1 MNESD
6 YEKVPLKTKL
16 FGSFGSLGLNLTTN
30 LFLTWTWIY
39 YIYIVGID
47 PLRYSLAFLI
57 YMIWNA
63 INDPLFGHLS
73 DRTRT
78 KYGRRI
84 PYLMICSPL
93 LSINFIILYFAPIG
107 SSQWI
112 KFTWLLINL
121 FTYDAFYTIVSI
133 TFTSLLAELSI
144 NPQERAMINLFAG
157 IGNGIGFGIAYLLPL
172 LLVNPVAIPYTQN
185 KDIFQFIF
193 IILAVLGAIFLA
205 FTAFGI
211 KERPELLPEKEER
224 LGILQ
229 SIKNVLANRSFIT
242 YSIFNF
248 MVSYL
253 IFSINSN
260 LPFYI
265 KDVLKISKDN
275 LIASIPLIS
284 FLTFSIIGF
293 PIILLLNKKIGNK
306 RTLFYSLFLTIIG
319 LINITF
325 SGDIILVSISFAVVG
340 LGFSGT
346 LLVFTLLGDI
356 IDQDEL
362 KTGVR
367 REGAYFGTDALI
379 NKPAQS
385 VSAGISGLV
394 LFLTNFNQNLGV
406 GESQPDSAIF
416 GIKMLLGV
424 IPAIFIILGLI
435 SLWYYPLDSRTKEYK
450 EMKRKVMVLH
460 DGKLQRLR
468 ERLGKKT
475 DN

>member
-1 MNESD
+1 MNESEYD
-6 YEKVPLKTKL
+6 KVPIKTKF
-16 FGSFGSLGLNLTTN
+16 FGSFGSFGLNLTTN
-30 LFLTWTWIY
+30 LFLGWTQIY
-39 YIYIVGID
+39 YIKIVGID
-47 PLRYSLAFLI
+47 PLRWSLAFLI

-63 INDPLFGHLS
+63 INDPLFGHIS

-93 LSINFIILYFAPIG
+93 LSINFIILFFAPIE

-112 KFTWLLINL
+112 KFTWLLISL
-121 FTYDAFYTIVSI
+121 ITYDSFFTIVSI

-157 IGNGIGFGIAYLLPL
+157 IGNGIGFGISYLLPL
-172 LLVNPVAIPYTQN
+172 LLINNQADPYSQN
-185 KDIFQFIF
+185 NDIFQLIS
-193 IILAVLGAIFLA
+193 IILAILGAAFLA
-205 FTAFGI
+205 FTAFGV

-224 LGILQ
+224 LDILQ

-242 YSIFNF
+242 YAIFNF

-253 IFSINSN
+253 IFSINAN
-260 LPFYI
+260 LPFYVI
-265 KDVLKISKDN
+265 DVLKISKDN
-275 LIASIPLIS
+275 VLASIPLIL
-284 FLTFSIIGF
+284 FLIFSILGF
-293 PIILLLNKKIGNK
+293 PIILLLNKRMGSK
-306 RTLFYSLFLTIIG
+306 RTLFYSSILTIFG
-319 LINITF
+319 LIVITF
-325 SGDIILVSISFAVVG
+325 SSDIILVNISFAVVG

-394 LFLTNFNQNLGV
+394 FFLTNFNQNLGG
-406 GESQPDSAIF
+406 GENQPDSAIF
-416 GIKMLLGV
+416 GIKMLIGV
-424 IPAIFIILGLI
+424 IPAIFIVLGLI
-435 SLWYYPLDSRTKEYK
+435 SLWYYPLDATTKEYR
-450 EMKRKVMVLH
+450 EMKRQVMILH
-460 DGKLQRLR
+460 NEKLQRLR
-468 ERLGKKT
+468 ERLDKKT
-475 DN
+475 DS

>member
-1 MNESD
+1 MNESEYD
-6 YEKVPLKTKL
+6 KVPLKTKF
-16 FGSFGSLGLNLTTN
+16 FGSFGSFGLNVTTN
-30 LFLTWTWIY
+30 LFLAWTFIY
-39 YIYIVGID
+39 YIKIVEID
-47 PLRYSLAFLI
+47 PLGWSLAFLI

-93 LSINFIILYFAPIG
+93 LSINFIIIYFAPIE

-112 KFTWLLINL
+112 KFTWLLMSL
-121 FTYDAFYTIVSI
+121 LTYDSFFTIVSI

-144 NPQERAMINLFAG
+144 NPQERARINLFAG

-172 LLVNPVAIPYTQN
+172 LLINAEAVPYTQN

-193 IILAVLGAIFLA
+193 IILAILGAIFLA

-253 IFSINSN
+253 IFSINAN
-260 LPFYI
+260 LPFYLT
-265 KDVLKISKDN
+265 DVLKISEDN
-275 LIASIPLIS
+275 ILASIPLVA
-284 FLTFSIIGF
+284 FLIFSILGF
-293 PIILLLNKKIGNK
+293 PIILLLNKRIGNK
-306 RTLFYSLFLTIIG
+306 RTLFYSSILTITG
-319 LINITF
+319 LIIITLCN
-325 SGDIILVSISFAVVG
+325 DLILVSISFAVVG

-379 NKPAQS
+379 NKPALS

-394 LFLTNFNQNLGV
+394 LFLTNFNQNLGG

-416 GIKMLLGV
+416 GIKMLLGA
-424 IPAIFIILGLI
+424 IPAIFIVLGLI
-435 SLWYYPLDSRTKEYK
+435 SL
-450 EMKRKVMVLH
+450 
-460 DGKLQRLR
+460 
-468 ERLGKKT
+468 
-475 DN
+475 

>member
-6 YEKVPLKTKL
+6 YDKVPLKTKL

-172 LLVNPVAIPYTQN
+172 LLVNPVAVPYTQN

-193 IILAVLGAIFLA
+193 IILAVIGAIFLA

-242 YSIFNF
+242 YAIFNF

-275 LIASIPLIS
+275 LIASMPLIS

-319 LINITF
+319 LIIITF
-325 SGDIILVSISFAVVG
+325 SGDIILVSISFAIVG

>member
-1 MNESD
+1 MNESEYD
-6 YEKVPLKTKL
+6 IVPFKTKL
-16 FGSFGSLGLNLTTN
+16 FGSFGSFGLNLTTN
-30 LFLTWTWIY
+30 FTLAWTQIY
-39 YIYIVGID
+39 YIKIVEID
-47 PLRYSLAFLI
+47 FLKWSLAFLI
-57 YMIWNA
+57 YMVWNA

-78 KYGRRI
+78 KLGRRI

-93 LSINFIILYFAPIG
+93 LSINFIILYFAPIE

-121 FTYDAFYTIVSI
+121 FTYDSFFTIVSI
-133 TFTSLLAELSI
+133 SFTSLLAELSI
-144 NPQERAMINLFAG
+144 NPQERAKINLFAG
-157 IGNGIGFGIAYLLPL
+157 IGNGFGFGIAYLLPL
-172 LLVNPVAIPYTQN
+172 LLVNPAVPYAQN
-185 KDIFQFIF
+185 KDVFQLII
-193 IILAVLGAIFLA
+193 IILAILGAIFLA

-211 KERPELLPEKEER
+211 KERLELLPEKEER

-242 YSIFNF
+242 YAIFNF

-253 IFSINSN
+253 IISINAN
-260 LPFYI
+260 LPFYLT
-265 KDVLKISKDN
+265 DVLKISEDN
-275 LIASIPLIS
+275 ILASIPLVS
-284 FLTFSIIGF
+284 FLIFSILGF
-293 PIILLLNKKIGNK
+293 PIILFLNKRIGNK
-306 RTLFYSLFLTIIG
+306 RTLFYSSILTIIG
-319 LINITF
+319 LIIITL
-325 SGDIILVSISFAVVG
+325 SNDLILVSISFAVAG

-379 NKPAQS
+379 NKPALS
-385 VSAGISGLV
+385 VSAGISGLI
-394 LFLTNFNQNLGV
+394 LFLTNFVQNLGV

-460 DGKLQRLR
+460 EEKLQRLR

>member
-6 YEKVPLKTKL
+6 YDKVSLKTKL
-16 FGSFGSLGLNLTTN
+16 LGGFGSFGLNVTTN
-30 LFLTWTWIY
+30 LFLGWTQTY
-39 YIYIVGID
+39 YIRIVRID
-47 PLRYSLAFLI
+47 LLMWSLAFLI

-73 DRTRT
+73 DKTRT

-93 LSINFIILYFAPIG
+93 LSINFIIMYFAPIE

-112 KFTWLLINL
+112 KFTWLLISL
-121 FTYDAFYTIVSI
+121 LTYDSFFTIISI

-144 NPQERAMINLFAG
+144 NPQERAVINLFAG

-172 LLVNPVAIPYTQN
+172 LLINNEAVPYSQN
-185 KDIFQFIF
+185 KDVFLLII
-193 IILAVLGAIFLA
+193 IILAILGAVFLA

-211 KERPELLPEKEER
+211 KERPELLPKKEER
-224 LGILQ
+224 LAILQ
-229 SIKNVLANRSFIT
+229 SIKSVLANRSFIT

-248 MVSYL
+248 MVSYV
-253 IFSINSN
+253 IFSINAN
-260 LPFYI
+260 LPFYMD
-265 KDVLKISKDN
+265 DVLKISKDN
-275 LIASIPLIS
+275 VLASIPLIS
-284 FLTFSIIGF
+284 FLIFSILGF
-293 PIILLLNKKIGNK
+293 PIILLLNKRMGNK
-306 RTLFYSLFLTIIG
+306 RTLVYSLTLTIIG
-319 LINITF
+319 LIVVTF
-325 SGDIILVSISFAVVG
+325 SGDIVLASISLAVVG

-379 NKPAQS
+379 NKPALS

-394 LFLTNFNQNLGV
+394 LFLTNFNKDLEN
-406 GESQPDSAIF
+406 QPVSAIL

-424 IPAIFIILGLI
+424 IPAIFLILGLI

-460 DGKLQRLR
+460 DEKLLRLR

>member
-1 MNESD
+1 M
-6 YEKVPLKTKL
+6 
-16 FGSFGSLGLNLTTN
+16 
-30 LFLTWTWIY
+30 
-39 YIYIVGID
+39 
-47 PLRYSLAFLI
+47 
-57 YMIWNA
+57 
-63 INDPLFGHLS
+63 
-73 DRTRT
+73 
-78 KYGRRI
+78 
-84 PYLMICSPL
+84 
-93 LSINFIILYFAPIG
+93 YFAPIE
-107 SSQWI
+107 SSQWT
-112 KFTWLLINL
+112 KFTWLLISL
-121 FTYDAFYTIVSI
+121 FTYDSFFTIVSI

-144 NPQERAMINLFAG
+144 NPQERAKINLFAG
-157 IGNGIGFGIAYLLPL
+157 IGNGFGFGIAYLLPL
-172 LLVNPVAIPYTQN
+172 LLINNAVPNSQN
-185 KDIFQFIF
+185 KDIFQLIV
-193 IILAVLGAIFLA
+193 IILAILGAIFLA

-253 IFSINSN
+253 IFSINAN
-260 LPFYI
+260 LPFYLT
-265 KDVLKISKDN
+265 DVLKISEDN
-275 LIASIPLIS
+275 ILASIPLVS
-284 FLTFSIIGF
+284 FLVFSILGF
-293 PIILLLNKKIGNK
+293 PIILSLNKRMGNK
-306 RTLFYSLFLTIIG
+306 RTLFYSSILTIIG
-319 LINITF
+319 LIIITL
-325 SGDIILVSISFAVVG
+325 SNDLILVSISFAVVG

-379 NKPAQS
+379 NKPALS

-394 LFLTNFNQNLGV
+394 LFLTNFNQNLGG
-406 GESQPDSAIF
+406 GENQPDSAIF

-460 DGKLQRLR
+460 DEKLQRLK

-475 DN
+475 DS

>member
-1 MNESD
+1 MNESEYD
-6 YEKVPLKTKL
+6 KIPLKTKFL
-16 FGSFGSLGLNLTTN
+16 GGFGSFGLNATTN
-30 LFLTWTWIY
+30 LFLAWTQIY
-39 YIYIVGID
+39 YIKIVGID
-47 PLRYSLAFLI
+47 PLRWSLAFLI
-57 YMIWNA
+57 YMLWNA

-84 PYLMICSPL
+84 PYLMICGPL
-93 LSINFIILYFAPIG
+93 LSMNFIIMYFAPIE

-112 KFTWLLINL
+112 KFTWLLISL
-121 FTYDAFYTIVSI
+121 ITYDSFFTIVSI

-157 IGNGIGFGIAYLLPL
+157 VGNGIGFGIAYLLPL
-172 LLVNPVAIPYTQN
+172 LLINNEAVPYSQN
-185 KDIFQFIF
+185 EDIFQLII
-193 IILAVLGAIFLA
+193 IILAILGATFLA
-205 FTAFGI
+205 FTAFGV

-253 IFSINSN
+253 IFTINAN
-260 LPFYI
+260 LPFYLQ
-265 KDVLKISKDN
+265 DVLKISSDN
-275 LIASIPLIS
+275 VLASIPLIL
-284 FLTFSIIGF
+284 FITFSILGF
-293 PIILLLNKKIGNK
+293 PIILLLNKRMGSK
-306 RTLFYSLFLTIIG
+306 RTLFYSSILTIFG
-319 LINITF
+319 LIIITF
-325 SGDIILVSISFAVVG
+325 SSDIILVNISFAVVG

-394 LFLTNFNQNLGV
+394 FFLTNFNQNLGV
-406 GESQPDSAIF
+406 GENQPDSAIF
-416 GIKMLLGV
+416 GIKMLIGV
-424 IPAIFIILGLI
+424 IPAVFIILGLI
-435 SLWYYPLDSRTKEYK
+435 SLWYYPLDATTKEYR
-450 EMKRKVMVLH
+450 EMKRQVMILH
-460 DGKLQRLR
+460 NEKLQRLR
-468 ERLGKKT
+468 ERLDKKT
-475 DN
+475 DS

>member
-1 MNESD
+1 MNESEYD
-6 YEKVPLKTKL
+6 KIPLKTKFL
-16 FGSFGSLGLNLTTN
+16 GGFGSFGLNVTTN
-30 LFLTWTWIY
+30 LFLAWTQIY
-39 YIYIVGID
+39 YIKIVGID
-47 PLRYSLAFLI
+47 PLRWSLAFLI

-93 LSINFIILYFAPIG
+93 LSINFIIMYFAPIE

-112 KFTWLLINL
+112 KFTWLLLSLI
-121 FTYDAFYTIVSI
+121 TYDSFFTIVSI

-144 NPQERAMINLFAG
+144 NPQERAMLNLFAG
-157 IGNGIGFGIAYLLPL
+157 VGNGIGFGIAYLLPL
-172 LLVNPVAIPYTQN
+172 LLINYEAVPYSQN
-185 KDIFQFIF
+185 EDIFQLII
-193 IILAVLGAIFLA
+193 IILAILGATFLA

-211 KERPELLPEKEER
+211 KEKPELLPEKEER

-253 IFSINSN
+253 IFSINAN
-260 LPFYI
+260 LPFYLQ
-265 KDVLKISKDN
+265 DVLKISSDN
-275 LIASIPLIS
+275 VLASIPLIL
-284 FLTFSIIGF
+284 FLTFSILGF
-293 PIILLLNKKIGNK
+293 PIILILNKRMGSK
-306 RTLFYSLFLTIIG
+306 RTLYYSSILTIFG
-319 LINITF
+319 LIIITF
-325 SGDIILVSISFAVVG
+325 SSDIILVNISFAVVG

-394 LFLTNFNQNLGV
+394 FFLTNFNQNLGV

-416 GIKMLLGV
+416 GIKMLIGV
-424 IPAIFIILGLI
+424 IPAIFILLGLI
-435 SLWYYPLDSRTKEYK
+435 SLWYYPLDAVTKEYK
-450 EMKRKVMVLH
+450 EMKRQVMILH
-460 DGKLQRLR
+460 NEKLQRLR

-475 DN
+475 DS

>member
-6 YEKVPLKTKL
+6 YDKVPLKTKL
-16 FGSFGSLGLNLTTN
+16 FGSFGSFGLNVTTN

-39 YIYIVGID
+39 YIKIVGID
-47 PLRYSLAFLI
+47 PLRWSLAFLI

-112 KFTWLLINL
+112 KFTWLLISL
-121 FTYDAFYTIVSI
+121 FTYDSFYTIISI

-172 LLVNPVAIPYTQN
+172 LLINPEAVPYTQN

-193 IILAVLGAIFLA
+193 IILAILGAIFLA

-253 IFSINSN
+253 IFSINAN

-265 KDVLKISKDN
+265 QDVLKISKDN
-275 LIASIPLIS
+275 VIASIPLIS
-284 FLTFSIIGF
+284 FLTFSILGF

-306 RTLFYSLFLTIIG
+306 RTLFYSSFLTIIG
-319 LINITF
+319 LIIITF

-394 LFLTNFNQNLGV
+394 FFLTDFNQYLEV

-424 IPAIFIILGLI
+424 IPAIFIIIGII

-460 DGKLQRLR
+460 DEKLQRLR
-468 ERLGKKT
+468 KRWGKKT

>member
-6 YEKVPLKTKL
+6 YDKVPLRTKFL
-16 FGSFGSLGLNLTTN
+16 GGFGSFGLNVTTN
-30 LFLTWTWIY
+30 LFLAWTQIY
-39 YIYIVGID
+39 YIKIVGID
-47 PLRYSLAFLI
+47 PLRWSLAFLI

-78 KYGRRI
+78 RYGRRI

-93 LSINFIILYFAPIG
+93 LSINFIIMYFAPIE

-112 KFTWLLINL
+112 KFTWLLISL
-121 FTYDAFYTIVSI
+121 ITYDSFFTIVSI
-133 TFTSLLAELSI
+133 AFTSLLAELSI

-157 IGNGIGFGIAYLLPL
+157 VGNGIGFGIAYLLPL
-172 LLVNPVAIPYTQN
+172 LLINYEAVPYSQN
-185 KDIFQFIF
+185 EDIFQLII
-193 IILAVLGAIFLA
+193 IILAILGATFLA

-224 LGILQ
+224 LNILQ

-253 IFSINSN
+253 IFSINAN
-260 LPFYI
+260 LPFYLQ
-265 KDVLKISKDN
+265 DVLKISSDN
-275 LIASIPLIS
+275 VLASIPLIL
-284 FLTFSIIGF
+284 FLTFSILGF
-293 PIILLLNKKIGNK
+293 PIILLLNKRIGSK
-306 RTLFYSLFLTIIG
+306 RTLFYSSILTIFG
-319 LINITF
+319 LIIITF
-325 SGDIILVSISFAVVG
+325 SGDIILVNISFAVVG

-394 LFLTNFNQNLGV
+394 FFLTNFNQNLGA
-406 GESQPDSAIF
+406 GENQPDSAIF
-416 GIKMLLGV
+416 GIKMLIGV

-435 SLWYYPLDSRTKEYK
+435 SLWYYPLDAATKEYRD
-450 EMKRKVMVLH
+450 MKRQVMILH
-460 DGKLQRLR
+460 NEKLQRLR
-468 ERLGKKT
+468 ETLGKK
-475 DN
+475 NR

>member
-1 MNESD
+1 MNESEYD
-6 YEKVPLKTKL
+6 KVPLKTKF
-16 FGSFGSLGLNLTTN
+16 FGSFGSLGLNITTN
-30 LFLTWTWIY
+30 LFLAWTQIY
-39 YIYIVGID
+39 YIKILGID
-47 PLRYSLAFLI
+47 PLRWSLAFLI

-63 INDPLFGHLS
+63 INDPLFGHIS

-93 LSINFIILYFAPIG
+93 LSINFIIMYFAPIE
-107 SSQWI
+107 SSQWT
-112 KFTWLLINL
+112 KFTWLLISL
-121 FTYDAFYTIVSI
+121 ITYDSFFTIVSI
-133 TFTSLLAELSI
+133 NFTSLLAELSI
-144 NPQERAMINLFAG
+144 NPQERAKINLFAG
-157 IGNGIGFGIAYLLPL
+157 IGNGFGFGIAYLLPL
-172 LLVNPVAIPYTQN
+172 LLINNAVPNSQN
-185 KDIFQFIF
+185 KDMFQLIV
-193 IILAVLGAIFLA
+193 IILAILGAIFLA

-224 LGILQ
+224 LGIFQ

-253 IFSINSN
+253 IFSINAN
-260 LPFYI
+260 LPFYLT
-265 KDVLKISKDN
+265 DVLKISEDN
-275 LIASIPLIS
+275 ILASIPLVS
-284 FLTFSIIGF
+284 FLVFSILGF
-293 PIILLLNKKIGNK
+293 PIILILNKRMGNK
-306 RTLFYSLFLTIIG
+306 RTLFYSSILTIIG
-319 LINITF
+319 LIVITL
-325 SGDIILVSISFAVVG
+325 SNDDLILVSISFAVVG

-379 NKPAQS
+379 NKPALS

-394 LFLTNFNQNLGV
+394 LFLTNFNQNLGA
-406 GESQPDSAIF
+406 GENQPHSAIF

-424 IPAIFIILGLI
+424 IPALFIILGLI

-460 DGKLQRLR
+460 DEKLLRLR